1 MGGVTSGK
9 YKRQKAADTAT
20 GCHGQQGPTCD
31 NLPSCRLIML
41 LAYNLNL
48 FSSTENDSDH
58 AMAFTHPNPLAL
70 CRWLEFT
77 LCSTRNSVLSQ
88 WSDALSPGRVQPRR
102 FIYLRFKPARCRHLL
117 LSDSRFRVSFRVI
130 IVFSIQDSL
139 KCLLSSIL
147 HRHGPCHKP
156 VLQRMMGG

>member
-1 MGGVTSGK
+1 MRGRVGCVGGVTSGK

-88 WSDALSPGRVQPRR
+88 WSDALSPGTVQPRR
-102 FIYLRFKPARCRHLL
+102 FIYLRFKNQLDAVIFCYQTLG
-117 LSDSRFRVSFRVI
+117 SVFRSG
-130 IVFSIQDSL
+130 L
-139 KCLLSSIL
+139 
-147 HRHGPCHKP
+147 
-156 VLQRMMGG
+156 